1 MTRQRARYGLSLQ
14 FESRPDDAELGRL
27 VDSTIWVNRSHPAF
41 TRASGSRA
49 LGYHLAMTVALTLAP
64 LAVVPA
70 EEHGFVTRFLA
81 EWGHPEADVRG
92 RKKRR
97 RRT

>member
-27 VDSTIWVNRSHPAF
+27 VDSTIWVNRAHPAF
-41 TRASGSRA
+41 TRASVSRA

-81 EWGHPEADVRG
+81 EWGHVEAAV
-92 RKKRR
+92 KKQKKGRR
-97 RRT
+97 RP